1 MHFIYKNN
9 LKEVKMSL
17 FDKHLGKAAV
27 LCATAVF
34 LASCANTKISQSWV
48 EPDNKRSYDD
58 FLVIGIGES
67 EQNRRAYESHFVES
81 IREAGAEAEASYKL
95 IKSNEKIERDTIL
108 KAIDGMEIKGVIITH
123 MVAVDEETIYRPSM
137 DYMPVYGGGYYGGM
151 YSYYPHVNSYVS
163 RPGYYTTHE
172 TYTLETNLYD
182 VESEELVWSARSRTF
197 SPESV
202 QEVIVDLTKL
212 LIKDLDEKN
221 LIKKKEKS
229 E

>member
-1 MHFIYKNN
+1 MRLIN
-9 LKEVKMSL
+9 
-17 FDKHLGKAAV
+17 KHHARAAV
-27 LCATAVF
+27 LCTAALF
-34 LASCANTKISQSWV
+34 IAACANTKISQSWV

-58 FLVIGIGES
+58 LLVVGIGES

-81 IREAGAEAEASYKL
+81 LREAGAEAEASYKL
-95 IKSNEKIERDTIL
+95 IKSSEKFDRDTIV
-108 KAIDGMEIKGVIITH
+108 KAIEGSEITGVIVTH

-137 DYMPVYGGGYYGGM
+137 DYMPMYGGGYYGGL
-151 YSYYPHVNSYVS
+151 YSYYPHVNSYVT

-212 LIKDLDEKN
+212 LIKDLEEKD
-221 LIKKKEKS
+221 LLKKKEPSK
-229 E
+229 